1 MNQEPISPT
10 NTTSKSSVS
19 TSNVIIISAIVF
31 LVGFVIGTRRNE
43 ISSYIGISDSSQE
56 SLDLSSVNDVYKSL
70 RANFDGD
77 LIKADLIN
85 GAKRGLVAAAGD
97 RYTVFMDEEEAA
109 EFRRDLEGDVGA
121 GIGVEVGERNGVI
134 VVVRTLRD
142 NPAVQAGVKAGDIFY
157 RVNDED
163 VSQLT
168 SEEVANRVRGVAGTS
183 VKVTFIRDG
192 EEVEFNITREKINN
206 PSVELEY
213 EGDIAIM
220 RIFRFD
226 TDTGS
231 LAQKAAKE
239 LNEKGINKVILD
251 LRANGGGFV
260 TSAQDVLSLWLD
272 RQTILFERSVRGFSD
287 ELKSFSGRAILSGKQ
302 TAVLVDGFSASASEI
317 VAGALSDHGQA
328 TLIGETTFGKG
339 SVQSVIDL
347 DKSILKVTIARW
359 YTPNNLNITESG
371 ITPDIEVKL
380 TLDDI
385 NNNNDKQL
393 HAALDFLRR

>member
-220 RIFRFD
+220 RISRFD